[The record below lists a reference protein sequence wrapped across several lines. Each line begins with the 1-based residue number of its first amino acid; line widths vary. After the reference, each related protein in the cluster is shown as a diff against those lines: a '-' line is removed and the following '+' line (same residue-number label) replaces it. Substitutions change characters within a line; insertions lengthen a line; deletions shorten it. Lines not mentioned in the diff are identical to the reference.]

1 MIKIPIRKSHKFCQ
15 NSQRARTSNFTPLE
29 AVEPLCK
36 ITRKMTQTVQR
47 FVHGLSLAC
56 PWLVPNRDAS
66 VPNRDALFFNRNRY
80 LTQHF
85 SYIYGRFFK
94 QKSFPYSAFFI
105 HLRLFNPWRIIWFL
119 FQTSVR
125 RLVRVIRPVGG

>member
-1 MIKIPIRKSHKFCQ
+1 MIKIPIRNSHNFCQ

-56 PWLVPNRDAS
+56 AWLVPGLCLACAKS
-66 VPNRDALFFNRNRY
+66 
-80 LTQHF
+80 
-85 SYIYGRFFK
+85 GR
-94 QKSFPYSAFFI
+94 QCAKSG
-105 HLRLFNPWRIIWFL
+105 RLIF
-119 FQTSVR
+119 
-125 RLVRVIRPVGG
+125 